1 MRLLSPR
8 TAVAAALLAAAIL
21 PATASAAPIFDP
33 RDRDT
38 TCAPCRDFDQ
48 FANGGWRAKFVM
60 PAAYSRYGAFTEV
73 QDRNQQILLGI
84 VTRDAAKPGKPGSD
98 EAKLGAYWSSCMDST
113 AAEAAGLKPVQ
124 PLLDAVESMTSTAD
138 LGSKV
143 AWFHAHGV
151 GLLFGFNG
159 NQDPKNS
166 DRFIA
171 HAGQGGLGL
180 PDRDY
185 YTKQDSASKALRTEY
200 VAHMRRIFVL
210 GGRSESQAAQEA
222 DNVMA
227 LETALAN
234 ASMTN
239 VQRRDPNATY
249 HVMPVDSL
257 ELLAPNFDWKGY
269 FAGRLH
275 TPDVV
280 NVTQPDFF
288 RSLNATIAS
297 TPLDTWKAYLRWH
310 ALGEASPT
318 LTQAFVDED
327 FRFGRLLSGAKEQ
340 QPRWKR
346 CLFAIDND
354 LGDMLGKAYVAE
366 TFPPA
371 ARARALAMVH
381 NLEAALGDKI
391 ATLSWMSEE
400 TRKAA
405 ATKLQ
410 AFDEKIG
417 YPDLWRDY
425 SKVTI
430 TRGPLLQ
437 NHMNAAMVE
446 TARNMDRIGKP
457 VERREWRM
465 TPPTV
470 NAFYSAQLNS
480 INFPAGILQPPFFH
494 KDADDPVIY
503 GAIGAVI
510 GHEMS
515 HGFDDRGRQ
524 FDDKGNLRDWWTSAD
539 AAAYKVQAQRVVDQF
554 DSYTVNDTLHVNGR
568 LTLGENI
575 ADLGGLAVAYAAMQ
589 KAIAGK
595 PRKLI
600 DGFTPEQR
608 FFLAYARIWRA
619 MDRPEGLR
627 TRVLTDAHSPAHWRV
642 NVPLSNLK
650 EFQDAWGC
658 KEGDPMVRDAAH
670 KARIW

>member
-1 MRLLSPR
+1 MPRSPL
-8 TAVAAALLAAAIL
+8 AAAALLAAL
-21 PATASAAPIFDP
+21 LLVPAARADSLFPAEN
-33 RDRDT
+33 RDT

-48 FANGGWRAKFVM
+48 FANGGWRSRFVM

-73 QDRNQQILLGI
+73 ADRNQEVLLGI
-84 VTRDAAKPGKPGSD
+84 VTRDAAKQAKPGSD
-98 EAKLGAYWSSCMDST
+98 EAKLGDYWTSCMDST
-113 AAEAAGLKPVQ
+113 AAEQAGLAPVQ
-124 PLLDAVESMTSTAD
+124 PLLTAVDGMTSTAD
-138 LGSKV
+138 LGRQV

-151 GLLFGFNG
+151 GTLFTFSG
-159 NQDPKNS
+159 NQDAKHS

-185 YTKQDSASKALRTEY
+185 YTKQDSASRALRTEY
-200 VAHMRRIFVL
+200 VAHMARVFGL
-210 GGRSESQAAQEA
+210 AGEEAGAAAKHA
-222 DNVMA
+222 DDVMA

-239 VQRRDPNATY
+239 VQRRDPFAIY
-249 HVMPVDSL
+249 HVMPADSL
-257 ELLAPNFDWKGY
+257 VLLAPRFGWKDY
-269 FAGRLH
+269 FAGRMKN
-275 TPDVV
+275 PDIV

-288 RSLNATIAS
+288 RAVNVLIGTV
-297 TPLDTWKAYLRWH
+297 PLDTWKAYLKWA
-310 ALGEASPT
+310 ALADAAPT
-318 LTQAFVDED
+318 LTKAFGDED
-327 FRFGRLLSGAKEQ
+327 FRFEKLLTGAKEQ

-346 CLFAIDND
+346 CLGAVDRD

-366 TFPPA
+366 TFPPK
-371 ARARALAMVH
+371 ARARALGMVH

-391 ATLSWMSEE
+391 AGLAWMSED

-405 ATKLQ
+405 AGKLA

-417 YPDLWRDY
+417 YPDKWRDY
-425 SKVTI
+425 SGVKI
-430 TRGPLLQ
+430 TRGPLFANRLEAR
-437 NHMNAAMVE
+437 AAE
-446 TARNMDRIGKP
+446 SARNMDRVGKP

-480 INFPAGILQPPFFH
+480 INFPAGILQPPFFYP
-494 KDADDPVIY
+494 DADDPVIY

-510 GHEMS
+510 GHEMT

-524 FDDKGNLRDWWTSAD
+524 FDAQGNLRDWWKPAD
-539 AAAYKVQAQRVVDQF
+539 ADAYKVQAQRVVEQF
-554 DSYTVNDTLHVNGR
+554 DGYTVNDTLHVNGK

-589 KAIAGK
+589 KALAGK
-595 PRKLI
+595 PRKRI

-627 TRVLTDAHSPAHWRV
+627 TRVLTDSHSPAHWRV
-642 NVPLSNLK
+642 NGPLSNLK
-650 EFQDAWGC
+650 EFRDAWGC
-658 KEGDPMVRDAAH
+658 KDGDGMVRDSSQRAS
-670 KARIW
+670 IW